1 VNTNLVE
8 RIRALVAP
16 LLADLGLQ
24 LYDLEHAGGVLRLT
38 VERPGGVDLEAIALA
53 TRVVSRELDHADPI
67 PGRYT
72 LEVTSPGL
80 ERHLRT
86 PAHFQAAVGSV
97 VAVRTQP
104 GVDGERRVN
113 GTLAEADDE
122 GITVTERDSGE
133 ARRLRYAEVERARTV
148 FEWGSAA
155 PTRGGP
161 GNKRRTPSMGSPQQ
175 RAQRKAEA
183 S

>member
-1 VNTNLVE
+1 LNTNLVE

-16 LLADLGLQ
+16 LLADLGLE

-86 PAHFQAAVGSV
+86 PSHFQRAVGSV

-104 GVDGERRVN
+104 GVEGERRVN
-113 GTLAEADDE
+113 GTLAAADDE

-155 PTRGGP
+155 PTRGAA
-161 GNKRRTPSMGSPQQ
+161 GNKRRTPSMGSPQP
-175 RAQRKAEA
+175 RVQRKAEA

>member
-1 VNTNLVE
+1 MSSNLVE
-8 RIRALVAP
+8 RVRVLVAP
-16 LLADLGLQ
+16 LLADLGLE
-24 LYDLEHAGGVLRLT
+24 LYDLEYAGGVLKLT
-38 VERPGGVDLEAIALA
+38 VERPGGIDLEAIALA

-86 PAHFQAAVGSV
+86 PAHFQAVLGSV

-104 GVDGERRVN
+104 GADGERRVT
-113 GTLAEADDE
+113 GTLGEADDE
-122 GITVTERDSGE
+122 GITVTDRDSGE
-133 ARRLRYAEVERARTV
+133 SRRLRYAEVERARTV

-155 PTRGGP
+155 PTRGAA
-161 GNKRRTPSMGSPQQ
+161 GNKRRTPSMGSPPQ